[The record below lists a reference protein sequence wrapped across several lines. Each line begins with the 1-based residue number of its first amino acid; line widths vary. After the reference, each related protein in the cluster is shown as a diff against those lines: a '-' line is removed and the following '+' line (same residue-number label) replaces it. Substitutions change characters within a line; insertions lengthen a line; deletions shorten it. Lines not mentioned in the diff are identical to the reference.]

1 MKLLKIGRSSSC
13 DIVLPSENVS
23 ALHAELLIM
32 DNGEI
37 FIEDKNSTN
46 GTMVGNK
53 RILPNSEV
61 PVRRGDYIVLADMEL
76 PWNRVPQP
84 ENIAGF
90 KQIVN
95 IGTNFRNDIILDGAY
110 GSRFH
115 ANLKISKNGKKA
127 YIKDLNSK
135 NGVKVNGAKIKQGK
149 DIEIKRNDV
158 VVCGDTDITEQIR
171 PYMPKPFPWLKLSML
186 AACLVAIYLVFTWL
200 IPGPDVPTDLRPATV
215 YVYTKYYYTA
225 KIEDNPLSEVWD
237 GVIHLNEEE
246 NQVGT
251 SGTAFF
257 IDREGHL
264 GTNRHVVLPWEYRD
278 ESTNNVIRNLVEQWV
293 DRSLAHMDVVKTKT
307 EYEEFR
313 HSYLGS
319 RIDQKTT
326 TVAEMNAALAR
337 IRKSPITI
345 SGRVVSRYIGYPGR
359 YYTIPELEMQR
370 CELIA
375 ESGTN
380 DKDIAILQ
388 LNDKKTP
395 ETIKYIFEIQ
405 NFRTDKLEPMKEPL
419 YTIGYPLG
427 LVWGKDES
435 TKSLE
440 PGIRDLKCSKLPGRY
455 DFEFQGE
462 AVGGASGSPIFDGKG
477 HLVGILWGGVSNLS
491 YGKAC
496 QAKWLK
502 ELYEKEVGY

>member
-76 PWNRVPQP
+76 PWNRIPQP

-171 PYMPKPFPWLKLSML
+171 PYMPKPFPWLRLSISV
-186 AACLVAIYLVFTWL
+186 ACLAIVLSILPILPWW
-200 IPGPDVPTDLRPATV
+200 GPDVPKDFRPATV
-215 YVYTKYYYTA
+215 YVYTRYYYTA
-225 KIEDNPLSEVWD
+225 KIEDNPISGWD
-237 GVIHLNEEE
+237 GVLDIEEVME
-246 NQVGT
+246 EST
-251 SGTAFF
+251 GTAFF
-257 IDREGHL
+257 IDRDGHL
-264 GTNRHVVLPWEYRD
+264 GTNRHVAIPWEYNEGSENIVRD
-278 ESTNNVIRNLVEQWV
+278 YI
-293 DRSLAHMDVVKTKT
+293 DREMFAGLSEVQTASDLEKLA
-307 EYEEFR
+307 E
-313 HSYLGS
+313 SYLGQLILS
-319 RIDQKTT
+319 ASGGSGSKI
-326 TVAEMNAALAR
+326 NAAISR

-345 SGRVVSRYIGYPGR
+345 SGKVVSRYVGYPGR
-359 YYTIPELEMQR
+359 NYSVPELEMER
-370 CELIA
+370 CELVA
-375 ESGTN
+375 ESDTK

-395 ETIKYIFEIQ
+395 EEIKYIFEVHD
-405 NFRTDKLEPMKEPL
+405 FRTDKLEPLKERL
-419 YTIGYPLG
+419 FTIGYPRG
-427 LVWGKDES
+427 TEWGIDKVV
-435 TKSLE
+435 KSLE
-440 PGIRDLKCSKLPGRY
+440 PGIRDLKCAKVPGRY
-455 DFEFQGE
+455 EFECQGE
-462 AVGGASGSPIFDGKG
+462 AVLGASGSPVFDKRG
-477 HLVGILWGGVSNLS
+477 HLVGILSKGVLNSS
-491 YGKAC
+491 YSMVC